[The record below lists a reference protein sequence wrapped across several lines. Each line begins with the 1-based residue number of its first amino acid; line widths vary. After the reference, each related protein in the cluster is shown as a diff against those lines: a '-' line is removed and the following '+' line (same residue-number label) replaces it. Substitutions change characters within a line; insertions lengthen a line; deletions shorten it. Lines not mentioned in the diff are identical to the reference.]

1 MDTLRELTALA
12 DHRLGTPESIETAAA
27 RYAAQARL
35 HERLSVQ
42 PGYDSARES
51 RLASWAHERS
61 LQLLRSRV

>member
-1 MDTLRELTALA
+1 VDTLRELTSLA
-12 DHRLGTPESIETAAA
+12 DNRPELHESIETAAA

-51 RLASWAHERS
+51 RLASWAHEHS
-61 LQLLRSRV
+61 LQLLRSQG